1 MKKFIMAVL
10 FVLAMAI
17 PASADIAIE
26 WGYTPP
32 TIPAISGYNLYKNGV
47 KVDTFQGA
55 STMGGVSKVSVTK
68 GDLMTITAAFVD
80 GSESPH
86 SSSYTITWTGN
97 APTIIRI
104 KYISPN
110 AN

>member
-1 MKKFIMAVL
+1 MKKLIMAVL
-10 FVLAMAI
+10 FVLAMVGTAC
-17 PASADIAIE
+17 ADITIE

-32 TIPAISGYNLYKNGV
+32 TAPAISGYNLYKNGV

-55 STMGGVSKVSVTK
+55 TTMGGASKVVVTK
-68 GDLMTITAAFVD
+68 GDSMTVTAAFVD

-86 SSSYTITWTGN
+86 SSPYIITWTGN
-97 APTIIRI
+97 APTILKI
-104 KYISPN
+104 KYVSPN